1 MLWEGLQ
8 AIPGVELN
16 SPIWGRPSEGLPY
29 IVNFSALGV
38 RAETMLHFLAQR
50 QVYVSAGSACGKA
63 APSHVLAAMG
73 LPKERISSALRVSLS
88 RFTTGEDVLALCE
101 GIRAGLESLA
111 KERGRG

>member
-1 MLWEGLQ
+1 MLWERLR
-8 AIPGVELN
+8 AIPGVALN
-16 SPIWGRPSEGLPY
+16 TPPEGLPY

-50 QVYVSAGSACGKA
+50 DVYVSAGSACGKA

-88 RFTTGEDVLALCE
+88 RFTAGEDVLALCE
-101 GIRAGLESLA
+101 GVRTGLATLA
-111 KERGRG
+111 KER